1 MRHLILTVQIFL
13 LVLFAG
19 FAAAESSGSEDP
31 QFWGIIG
38 KRMDVHRYGSED
50 AAVLGR
56 IEKGTTVDVYKK
68 GRTWT
73 KIAYENETGYVLTKF
88 VEMVQRKNPFDGPM
102 PGTSTHVAVA
112 HVDEDI
118 TFLPEGYRYPIRVS
132 KGSWLSIHTAG
143 DEKVTFP
150 YRREPKDVIMSSK
163 NLTLVPFVD
172 WQSANPGDLLY
183 AFTTFYSTS
192 TSKEGNVGRLYN
204 IDLATKRLTGIIVE
218 PDEVFSFNGVCGPYT
233 AENGYKEA
241 PILAG
246 ESSMGFGGGVCQVC
260 STIYNIVLRI
270 PAVIVDMN
278 WHAQAGTAYLPA
290 GFDATV
296 SNTKDMQFR
305 NVLPYAIRIEFHSLD
320 GVMTAFFY
328 RAGSR

>member
-1 MRHLILTVQIFL
+1 MCRLILFVHL
-13 LVLFAG
+13 LLFLFAG
-19 FAAAESSGSEDP
+19 FSLAESPVSEEP
-31 QFWGIIG
+31 MFWGVIG
-38 KRMDVHRYGSED
+38 KRLDVHKYGSED
-50 AAVLGR
+50 GPILGR
-56 IEKGTTVDVYKK
+56 VEKGTSVDVYKK

-73 KIAYENETGYVLTKF
+73 KISYEESTGYVLTKF

-102 PGTSTHVAVA
+102 PGTSKHIAVA
-112 HVDEDI
+112 HVDAD
-118 TFLPEGYRYPIRVS
+118 TSFLPEGYRYPIRVS

-143 DEKVTFP
+143 DGKVTFP
-150 YRREPKDVIMSSK
+150 YRREPEDVVMSSA
-163 NLTLVPFVD
+163 NLTLTPFVD
-172 WQSANPGDLLY
+172 WQQAKPGDLLY

-192 TSKEGNVGRLYN
+192 TTKEGNTGRLYN
-204 IDLATKRLTGIIVE
+204 IDLASERLSGVLVA
-218 PDEVFSFNGVCGPYT
+218 PDEVFSFNSVCGPYT

-241 PILAG
+241 PILSG
-246 ESSMGFGGGVCQVC
+246 ESKMGFGGGVCQVC

-270 PAVIVDMN
+270 PTVILDMN

-305 NVLPYAIRIEFHSLD
+305 NVLPYTIRIEFQSLD

-328 RAGSR
+328 RADS

>member
-1 MRHLILTVQIFL
+1 
-13 LVLFAG
+13 
-19 FAAAESSGSEDP
+19 
-31 QFWGIIG
+31 
-38 KRMDVHRYGSED
+38 MDVYKYGD
-50 AAVLGR
+50 QNAAVIGR
-56 IEKGTTVDVYKK
+56 VEKNTRVDVYKK

-73 KIAYENETGYVLTKF
+73 RIAYENGSGYVLTKF

-102 PGTSTHVAVA
+102 PGTSRHVAVA
-112 HVDEDI
+112 YVNENVS
-118 TFLPEGYRYPIRVS
+118 FLPEGYRYPIRVS
-132 KGSWLSIHTAG
+132 KGSWLSIHTFS
-143 DEKVTFP
+143 DKKVSFP
-150 YRREPKDVIMSSK
+150 YRREPEDVIMSSA
-163 NLTLVPFVD
+163 NLTLTPFVE
-172 WQSANPGDLLY
+172 WQNAEPGDLLY

-192 TSKEGNVGRLYN
+192 TSKEGNIGRLYN
-204 IDLATKRLTGIIVE
+204 IALASDRLTGIIVK
-218 PDEVFSFNGVCGPYT
+218 PDEVFSFNEICGPYT

-246 ESSMGFGGGVCQVC
+246 ESKMGFGGGVCQVC

-305 NVLPYAIRIEFHSLD
+305 NVLPYSIRIEFHSLD
-320 GVMTAFFY
+320 GVMTAFFF
-328 RAGSR
+328 RADS